1 MSSTAAPVLTHE
13 ATLDAL
19 RAEAAKA
26 VTVQSNSAVDTSTNA
41 PADASPDARPRRDST
56 FLALAPTQSNSFP
69 ASPPSMSPRN
79 SVAAVDAVEPALGME
94 TKRRSSSVSS
104 GEAGRARF
112 LKLGPVHYG
121 GEMGVSDYAEQEE

>member
-1 MSSTAAPVLTHE
+1 MSSTAAPVLSTE

-26 VTVQSNSAVDTSTNA
+26 VAVQPTSPVDAPA

-79 SVAAVDAVEPALGME
+79 SVAAVDAVEPALGIE
-94 TKRRSSSVSS
+94 SKRRSSSVSS

-121 GEMGVSDYAEQEE
+121 GEMGASDYAEQEE